1 MEFTAE
7 NLQKEIVVNQVKTTA
22 IQFLQDKIE
31 HGENYKKRWSIIHSN
46 PIFNTNLLIVQDSMR
61 NKVLTVDLVNI
72 KNNKYWVIESL
83 LEIGF
88 NILNNKLNSY
98 QIALQQIATGE
109 IIGQQNNHKDTLY
122 ICRDIA
128 KNVLEKQVQ

>member
-7 NLQKEIVVNQVKTTA
+7 NLQKEIVVNEVKTTA

-31 HGENYKKRWSIIHSN
+31 HGENYKKHWSIIHAN
-46 PIFNTNLLIVQDSMR
+46 PTSNTNLLIVQDSMR

-72 KNNKYWVIESL
+72 KNNQYWVIEGL

-109 IIGQQNNHKDTLY
+109 IVGQPNNIKDTLY
-122 ICRDIA
+122 VCRDIA
-128 KNVLEKQVQ
+128 KIALEKHF